1 MIKSVVIG
9 RTHATTKHQSMD
21 GQRLLVVRKLDIQD
35 QPIEDPLVVVD
46 AIGARKGDQVL
57 ISSDGK
63 FAKDYVGSGSTPVR
77 WTTVAIID

>member
-9 RTHATTKHQSMD
+9 RTHATTKHESME
-21 GQRLLVVRKLDIQD
+21 GQRFLVVRKLDIQD
-35 QPIEDPLVVVD
+35 QPIDDPLVVVD

-63 FAKDYVGSGSTPVR
+63 FAKDFVDSANTPVR
-77 WTTVAIID
+77 WTTVAIVD